1 MPTFRRRHD
10 RTHRVFYGWYV
21 VAASFAILFLT
32 GSGSSMIGVMIKP
45 MGADF
50 GWSRTSISSAIFVNM
65 AVYAVSI
72 IVTGRLYDRFG
83 PKWVIA
89 CSTVLFA
96 AGFALMAT
104 MDSLWQFLLYYGVIA
119 AAGLGGTTVPLFGS
133 LMGRWFDRWKGLAA
147 SLALAGNCL
156 GQFLLI
162 PVFSD
167 LIDGSGWRV
176 TSLWIAGLCGVV
188 GLVLTFTVI
197 RGDPGQLG
205 LKPFGA
211 DGSERRAEEPA
222 RMAASAVEPRRA
234 EAAAGVSIESGAAS
248 AAPAAAAGPRD
259 LTLLEAMRTRAL
271 WLYAFVMFVCGSGDY
286 FVSTHLVPM
295 VTDYGIST
303 SVAASMFA
311 WLSLISLAGILV
323 AGPASDAIGY
333 KIPIAVT
340 FALRVV
346 VFAILLKYQ
355 GIVPFWV
362 FSVSFGFTLL
372 VTAPLTPMLVR
383 TLYGVTHIGFISG
396 FITTVHMVGGGLW
409 AYLAG
414 IIFDNTGD
422 YRLAFWISLGFAAAA
437 TVAMLL
443 IREERHLPRGG
454 PAA

>member
-1 MPTFRRRHD
+1 MPKFRRHHN

-32 GSGSSMIGVMIKP
+32 GSASTIIGVMIKP
-45 MGADF
+45 IGDDF

-65 AVYAVSI
+65 AVYALSLI
-72 IVTGRLYDRFG
+72 ITGRLYDRFG

-89 CSTVLFA
+89 GSTVLFA

-119 AAGLGGTTVPLFGS
+119 AAGFGGTTVPIFGS
-133 LMGRWFDRWKGLAA
+133 LMGRWFDKWKGLAA

-167 LIDGSGWRV
+167 LIDGSGWRI
-176 TSLWIAGLCGVV
+176 TSLWIAGLCGAV
-188 GLVLTFTVI
+188 GLVLTLTVI

-205 LKPFGA
+205 LKAYGA
-211 DGSERRAEEPA
+211 DSGKQSAMKKLGRAAAVVEEP
-222 RMAASAVEPRRA
+222 R
-234 EAAAGVSIESGAAS
+234 GA
-248 AAPAAAAGPRD
+248 AAPALAPAAVAARPRD
-259 LTLLEAMRTRAL
+259 LTLLEAMRTPAL
-271 WLYAFVMFVCGSGDY
+271 WLYTFVMFVCGRGDN
-286 FVSTHLVPM
+286 FVPTHLVPM
-295 VTDYGIST
+295 VTDYGVST
-303 SVAASMFA
+303 SVASNMLA
-311 WLSLISLAGILV
+311 WLGLISLAGILV
-323 AGPASDAIGY
+323 AGPVSDAIGY
-333 KIPIAVT
+333 KIPIAIT
-340 FALRVV
+340 FAMRVV

-362 FSVSFGFTLL
+362 FSVSFGFTVL

-396 FITTVHMVGGGLW
+396 FIVTVHMIGGGLW

-437 TVAMLL
+437 AVAMLL
-443 IREERHLPRGG
+443 IREKRHLPKEGSTGTG
-454 PAA
+454 PRADT